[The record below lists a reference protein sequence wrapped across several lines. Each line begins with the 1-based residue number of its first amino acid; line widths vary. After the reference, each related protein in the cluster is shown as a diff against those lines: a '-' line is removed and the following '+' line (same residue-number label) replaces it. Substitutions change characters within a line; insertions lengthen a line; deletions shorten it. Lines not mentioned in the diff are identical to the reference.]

1 MKITVKPINAENY
14 ADALA
19 LKLLPE
25 QENYVTPPT
34 ESLAMAYV
42 YYAQSLPVG
51 LYADEKM
58 VGYALLLYDRDAAAY
73 SICHFSIDA
82 AEQGK
87 GYGKEALGQLL
98 LLAAAKPLGE
108 ADQVLISCAGENAA
122 MKKLCKGF
130 GFTETG
136 KQDGDFIEM
145 SLPIAA
151 IEMPDGKSLPDE
163 LLRTVTGGVTMGE
176 TDSHSETSISETR
189 TSRDS
194 AKIKTGDSRRQL
206 SAEERTPAYIH
217 RQIFGKKFEEVYGA

>member
-25 QENYVTPPT
+25 QENYVTPSV

-108 ADQVLISCAGENAA
+108 ADKVLISCAGENAA

-163 LLRTVTGGVTMGE
+163 LLRAVTGGVTTGG
-176 TDSHSETSISETR
+176 TADSTGLKSSKE
-189 TSRDS
+189 S
-194 AKIKTGDSRRQL
+194 AKITTGDTRRQL
-206 SAEERTPAYIH
+206 SEEERTPAYIH